1 MRIDS
6 HQHFWNY
13 HPTEYVWMTEEHH
26 AIRRDFLPADLVPLL
41 EAAGIDGSIAVQAR
55 QLTKETDFLLEL
67 ARKNPC
73 IKGVVGWLPIADPD
87 FPEWLEKY
95 ASRPGIVGFRHV
107 VHDEPDPDFIL
118 RPDFNRGIRTLAKY
132 PLCYDILI
140 FRHHLPQ
147 TIRFADMHEDMTLI
161 VDHIAKP
168 DIRKSVFDHQWADG
182 IRELARRP
190 HVHCKLSGMMTEVR
204 DKEWDLDTMRP
215 YFETV
220 LEAFGPD
227 RLMYGSDWPVCL
239 LGGSYAA
246 WAALVETL
254 IAPLSPTE
262 RHAIMGATAER
273 CYLRTKQ

>member
-26 AIRRDFLPADLVPLL
+26 AIRRDILPADLLPLL
-41 EAAGIDGSIAVQAR
+41 EAAGIDASIAVQAR
-55 QLTKETDFLLEL
+55 QLVKETDFLLEL
-67 ARKNPC
+67 AQQHPC
-73 IKGVVGWLPIADPD
+73 IKGVVGWLPLMDPGL
-87 FPEWLEKY
+87 PALLEDY
-95 ASRPGIVGFRHV
+95 ANRPGIVGFRHV

-118 RPDFNRGIRTLAKY
+118 RPDFNRGIRMLAKY

-239 LGGSYAA
+239 VAGNYAEVMDVVKSYIEKLPAA
-246 WAALVETL
+246 QQESAWLPSVFL
-254 IAPLSPTE
+254 M
-262 RHAIMGATAER
+262 R
-273 CYLRTKQ
+273 